1 MTPLPGG
8 SPGPNAYI
16 PAPWRLAIVVAGILA
31 TLALGW
37 AIRQALRQAEKDS
50 DRTVEEWSL
59 DWIRAHPSPEGGG
72 ATGGLQK

>member
-8 SPGPNAYI
+8 SPGPNANI
-16 PAPWRLAIVVAGILA
+16 PAPWRLAIVVAGVLA

-37 AIRQALRQAEKDS
+37 AIRQALVQAEKDS

-59 DWIRAHPSPEGGG
+59 DWSRAHPPPEDGG
-72 ATGGLQK
+72 AARDPQK